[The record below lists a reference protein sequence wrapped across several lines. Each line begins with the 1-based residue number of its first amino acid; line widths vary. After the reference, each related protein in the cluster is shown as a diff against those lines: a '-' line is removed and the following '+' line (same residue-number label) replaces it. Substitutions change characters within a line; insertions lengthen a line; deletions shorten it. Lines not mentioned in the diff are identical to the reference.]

1 MLQGL
6 GLAFKTGGVGTEV
19 LLHRVRQRLRQ
30 LADCRRAAHQV
41 FGADD
46 GFAAQASRV
55 FGWHRN
61 SVVPKR
67 FSDGLAPERDD
78 VAILGGWG

>member
-30 LADCRRAAHQV
+30 LADL
-41 FGADD
+41 GALLVKFLARMTDLPRKPVEFLAGIEIALFQN
-46 GFAAQASRV
+46 GFRQPCA
-55 FGWHRN
+55 
-61 SVVPKR
+61 
-67 FSDGLAPERDD
+67 
-78 VAILGGWG
+78 